1 MSTVIKCVDRRS
13 PAERAGIH
21 AGEKL
26 ISINGHG
33 VEDVLD
39 YRFYGYDRDPVLV
52 LEESGGGRRSVKVKK
67 EDAEELGLDFESYLM
82 DEPRPCSNHCLFC
95 FVDQMAP
102 GCRDT
107 LYFKD
112 DDARLSF
119 LMGNYI
125 TLTNLSP
132 RELQR
137 IIDLRISPI
146 NVSVHATDPKVRS
159 VLLGNKAGAD
169 SLEARRGL

>member
-52 LEESGGGRRSVKVKK
+52 LEESGGGRKSEKR
-67 EDAEELGLDFESYLM
+67 G
-82 DEPRPCSNHCLFC
+82 R
-95 FVDQMAP
+95 
-102 GCRDT
+102 G
-107 LYFKD
+107 
-112 DDARLSF
+112 
-119 LMGNYI
+119 G
-125 TLTNLSP
+125 
-132 RELQR
+132 
-137 IIDLRISPI
+137 
-146 NVSVHATDPKVRS
+146 
-159 VLLGNKAGAD
+159 AGA
-169 SLEARRGL
+169 GF